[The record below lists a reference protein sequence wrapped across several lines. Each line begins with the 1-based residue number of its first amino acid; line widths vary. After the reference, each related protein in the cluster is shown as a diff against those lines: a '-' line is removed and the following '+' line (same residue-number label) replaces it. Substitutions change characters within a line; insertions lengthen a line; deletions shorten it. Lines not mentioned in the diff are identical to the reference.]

1 MGLLKKNL
9 KIGVLGGSFDPLHW
23 GHINSLL
30 TVREKFLLDSIY
42 VVPAFQSPLSRSIGE
57 ASGFHRLEMVKRA
70 FQSYPFVRVDEQ
82 ELRREG
88 KSYSYKTVENF
99 AEKHEKVKL
108 FFILGMDQ
116 FKKLDQWKNVL
127 RILEKSNLVV
137 TSRPGC
143 SFPEKKSQ
151 LPEVLK
157 KLALASSFKRVVTL
171 KNFKSIYFCPLKDM
185 DISSSLVRERAK
197 KGLSINHLV
206 PSSVESYIKDKNIY
220 RLKRQ
225 LGDIKKLA
233 FFCRKE
239 LKAKKAFNIKLYDL
253 SEGSLSFS
261 LGLTASS
268 LNPRHGK
275 ALGQHLEKKIQE
287 SFSLTPLGKEGEE
300 EGQWIAMDYRDL
312 GIHIFYDYNR
322 KKYGFDKTWGA
333 FPEIS

>member
-1 MGLLKKNL
+1 MSLKKNL
-9 KIGVLGGSFDPLHW
+9 KIGILGGSFDPPHW

-30 TVREKFLLDSIY
+30 TVREKFLLDGISI
-42 VVPAFQSPLSRSIGE
+42 VPAFQSPLSRSAGE
-57 ASGFHRLEMVKRA
+57 ANGFQRREMVKRA
-70 FQSYPFVRVDEQ
+70 FEPYPFVQVDEQ
-82 ELRREG
+82 ELNRGG

-99 AEKHEKVKL
+99 FEKEKKAKL

-127 RILEKSNLVV
+127 KILEKSNLIV
-137 TSRPGC
+137 TSRPGY

-157 KLALASSFKRVVTL
+157 KQTLTSSFKRTLAL
-171 KNFKSIYFCPLKDM
+171 KNLKSIYFCPLKDM
-185 DISSSLVRERAK
+185 DISSSLVRERARRE
-197 KGLSINHLV
+197 LSINHLV
-206 PSSVESYIKDKNIY
+206 PSSVETYIKEKNIY
-220 RLKRQ
+220 RLKRK
-225 LGDIKKLA
+225 LGDIRKLA

-239 LKAKKAFNIKLYDL
+239 LKTKKAFNIKLYDL
-253 SEGSLSFS
+253 RKGNSPFS

-275 ALGQHLEKKIQE
+275 VLGQHLEKKIEE

-300 EGQWIAMDYRDL
+300 EGQWIALDYLDL

-322 KKYGFDKTWGA
+322 KKYGFDETWGA